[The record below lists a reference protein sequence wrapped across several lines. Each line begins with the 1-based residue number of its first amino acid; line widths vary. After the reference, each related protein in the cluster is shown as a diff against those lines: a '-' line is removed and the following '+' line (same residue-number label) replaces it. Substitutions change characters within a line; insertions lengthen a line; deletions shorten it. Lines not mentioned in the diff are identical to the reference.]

1 MKSKY
6 SLVGREFRGENTTQ
20 SQCVLIKGE
29 HIQLTGALLQEGV
42 KLFSY

>member
-20 SQCVLIKGE
+20 SQCVSIKGE
-29 HIQLTGALLQEGV
+29 LIQLTGTLLQEEV
-42 KLFSY
+42 KPFSY